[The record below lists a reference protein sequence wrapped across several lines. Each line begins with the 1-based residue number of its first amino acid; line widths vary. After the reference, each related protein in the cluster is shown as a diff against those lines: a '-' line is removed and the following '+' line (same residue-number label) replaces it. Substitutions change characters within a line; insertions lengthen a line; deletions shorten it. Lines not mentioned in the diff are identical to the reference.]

1 MKVSKKEAELL
12 LCAIRPLRNQ
22 IINFCD
28 KETKE
33 ALNSIEMKLRD
44 NLKLNINYEKREFEM
59 EQYAIDQAV
68 EAGRDGY

>member
-1 MKVSKKEAELL
+1 MKISKKEAELL
-12 LCAIRPLRNQ
+12 LLAIRPLRNK
-22 IINFCD
+22 IIDFCD

-33 ALNSIEMKLRD
+33 ALNSIEIKLRD

-59 EQYAIDQAV
+59 EQYAINQAV

>member
-1 MKVSKKEAELL
+1 MKISKKEAELL
-12 LCAIRPLRNQ
+12 LHAIKPLKNK
-22 IINFCD
+22 IIDFCD

-33 ALNSIEMKLRD
+33 ALKSIEMKLRD

-68 EAGRDGY
+68 EYDRNGY